1 MPPRPKCTREEIA
14 IAAYEIVKSDG
25 LAALTARELGNRL
38 GTSSRP
44 IFTVFQNMEE
54 VKMAARKVAFEEFKI
69 YVSNFKEYTPSF
81 KKIGMSMV
89 SYGMYEP
96 ELFKLM
102 YMQEHENKLTF
113 AEMLYELGDLTEV
126 CINLIVEEYKTTEEE
141 AHVILEQVW
150 TQAYGLGVLC
160 AVGVC
165 DLSEEE
171 IGRRLGITFLSVLAF
186 IKSGKMTEVFGDV
199 EHNSRGI
206 YHGRKLSEIDQL
218 IK

>member
-1 MPPRPKCTREEIA
+1 MPPRPKCTRDEIA
-14 IAAYEIVKSDG
+14 IAAYEIVKGDG
-25 LAALTARELGNRL
+25 LQALTARELGNRL

-44 IFTVFQNMEE
+44 IFTVFQSMEE
-54 VKMAARKVAFEEFKI
+54 VKMAAREVALEEFKV
-69 YVSNFKEYTPSF
+69 YVSDYKEYTPAF

-89 SYGMYEP
+89 SYGMNEP

-102 YMQEHENKLTF
+102 YMQEHESKLTF
-113 AEMLYELGDLTEV
+113 AEMLHELGDLPNV
-126 CINLIVEEYKTTEEE
+126 CIDLIMDEYRTSETEANLI
-141 AHVILEQVW
+141 LEHVW

-171 IGRRLGITFLSVLAF
+171 IGRRLGITFLSVLTF

-199 EHNSRGI
+199 EHHSNGT
-206 YHGRKLSEIDQL
+206 YHGRKLSEIDHL
-218 IK
+218 LK